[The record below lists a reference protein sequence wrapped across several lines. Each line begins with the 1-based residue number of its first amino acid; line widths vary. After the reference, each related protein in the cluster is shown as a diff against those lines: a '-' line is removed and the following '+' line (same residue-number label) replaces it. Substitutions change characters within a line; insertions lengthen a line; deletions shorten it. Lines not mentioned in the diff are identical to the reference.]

1 VYESVKRV
9 MCVFMLVIK
18 CMLTLSGDE
27 VTHFAFL
34 LKDTETSYFEQDR
47 HGSVHIHMNATVFDI
62 LQYRG
67 QGKKQNTSPHPP
79 TNTHMP
85 SVHRSL
91 LLNSSGQRSRQ
102 PCFFSHN
109 YCGINLSMGLSGKRE
124 RGIVQISN
132 TLTHNVH
139 AHTQVLM
146 LAHRQTDN
154 SVFLFS
160 PVHARTQDNS

>member
-1 VYESVKRV
+1 
-9 MCVFMLVIK
+9 MLVIK
-18 CMLTLSGDE
+18 CMLTLSGDV
-27 VTHFAFL
+27 VTHFCLPAQGHWNIL
-34 LKDTETSYFEQDR
+34 LWAGQAWQRAHTHEQTQ
-47 HGSVHIHMNATVFDI
+47 TVFDI

-67 QGKKQNTSPHPP
+67 QGEKKQKHLPP
-79 TNTHMP
+79 PPLQNTHMP

-102 PCFFSHN
+102 PCFFSVTTTVVSTF
-109 YCGINLSMGLSGKRE
+109 SMGLSGKRE

-154 SVFLFS
+154 SVFLLS